1 MTATAAPTAGGAG
14 HRFHPTVLREYD
26 IRGIVGET
34 LFAADARALGQAYA
48 TMIRDGGG
56 RRVCVGMD
64 GRLSSPEL
72 AEALIGGLC
81 AAGVDVQWIGRGPT
95 PMLYFAVHHLG
106 ADGGVQVTGS
116 HNPPAHNG
124 FKMMLGTKS
133 FFGARIQELGRIAAQ
148 AAYAQGRGERTDAP
162 VFDAY
167 VERLARDFPSPRAA
181 LAMRQT
187 AELTSRPLSVVWDAG
202 NGAAGE
208 ALRALTARLPG
219 RHRLLYADIDGRFPN
234 HHPDPTVDA
243 NLEDLKT
250 TLEAEGAEIGI
261 AFDGDG
267 DRIGVIDGRGRVVRG
282 DQLMQILAA
291 EVLPRH
297 PGAPIIADV
306 KASQALFDEI
316 ERLGGEAIMWK
327 TGHSLIKAEM
337 AKRQAPLAGE
347 MSGHI
352 FYADGFYGHDDALYV
367 AVRLLGILARG
378 ERTLA
383 DWRDRMAPLVN
394 TPEIR
399 FDCPDEQKFAVIDR
413 VKERLKAEGA
423 EVNDI
428 DGVRVTTADG
438 WWLLRAS
445 NTQAVLVARAEA
457 SDEEG
462 LLRLKQQIAAN
473 LEAAGVRPPEF

>member
-1 MTATAAPTAGGAG
+1 MTAAGAPPAGGTG

-26 IRGIVGET
+26 VRGIVGQT
-34 LFAADARALGQAYA
+34 LGAADARALGQAYA
-48 TMIRDGGG
+48 TMIRQGGDG

-106 ADGGVQVTGS
+106 ADGGIQVTGS

-124 FKMMLGTKS
+124 FKMMLGTRS

-148 AAYAQGRGERTDAP
+148 AAYAQGEGRRLDAP

-167 VERLARDFPSPRAA
+167 VERLARDFPGGRA
-181 LAMRQT
+181 
-187 AELTSRPLSVVWDAG
+187 LSVVWDAG

-208 ALRALTARLPG
+208 ALSALAARLPG

-243 NLEDLKT
+243 NLEDLRRAVA
-250 TLEAEGAEIGI
+250 EEGAEIGI

-267 DRIGVIDGRGRVVRG
+267 DRIGVVDGRGRIVRG

-316 ERLGGEAIMWK
+316 ARLGGEPVMWK

-337 AKRQAPLAGE
+337 AERRAPLAGE

-367 AVRLLGILARG
+367 AIRLLGILAQG
-378 ERTLA
+378 ECTLA
-383 DWRDRMAPLVN
+383 DWRDRMAPLIN

-399 FDCPDEQKFAVIDR
+399 FDCPDEQKFAVVDQ
-413 VKERLKAEGA
+413 VGERLEAEGA
-423 EVNDI
+423 EVNAI
-428 DGVRVTTADG
+428 DGVRVTTTDG

-457 SDEEG
+457 RDEAG
-462 LLRLKQQIAAN
+462 LLRLKQQIAAH